1 MSMSDPLADM
11 LTRIRNASMVK
22 HPTVQIPHSNIKSH
36 IAENLKSAG
45 YINDFSIIKD
55 DKQGLIEIDLKYDKH
70 NKGVI
75 TGLKR
80 VSKPGCRV
88 YVQANNIPR
97 VMSGLGVAILSTS
110 KGVITDKEAR
120 SKGIGGELICEVW

>member
-1 MSMSDPLADM
+1 MSMSDPLSDM

-22 HPTVQIPHSNIKSH
+22 HPSVQIPHSNVKSH
-36 IAENLKSAG
+36 IAENLKKEG
-45 YINDFSIIKD
+45 YITDFAVISD
-55 DKQGLIEIDLKYDKH
+55 SKQGMIDISLKYDH
-70 NKGVI
+70 DNSSVI

-88 YVQANNIPR
+88 YVQSNKIPK

-120 SKGIGGELICEVW
+120 AQGVGGELLCEIW

>member
-22 HPTVQIPHSNIKSH
+22 HPSVQIPHSNVKSR
-36 IAENLKSAG
+36 IAENMKKEG
-45 YINDFSIIKD
+45 YISDYSVISD
-55 DKQGLIEIDLKYDKH
+55 SKQGILEIALKYDRKEQP
-70 NKGVI
+70 VI

-88 YVQANNIPR
+88 YVQSDNIPK
-97 VMSGLGVAILSTS
+97 VMSGLGVSILSTS
-110 KGVITDKEAR
+110 KGVMTDKDAR
-120 SKGIGGELICEVW
+120 QQGIGGELLCEIW